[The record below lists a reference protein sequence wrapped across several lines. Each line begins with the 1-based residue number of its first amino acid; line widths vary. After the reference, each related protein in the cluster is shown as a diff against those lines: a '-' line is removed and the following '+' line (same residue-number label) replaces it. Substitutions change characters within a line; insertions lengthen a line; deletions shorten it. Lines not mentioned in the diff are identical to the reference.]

1 MIQPPVR
8 PPMIFKTTWEPVF
21 FKIFHYSFEINV
33 DGDAVA
39 DIIDE
44 VFDEFDVDGAEYD
57 GDVGGI
63 E

>member
-1 MIQPPVR
+1 MGCPY
-8 PPMIFKTTWEPVF
+8 F
-21 FKIFHYSFEINV
+21 FKIIHYALEINV

-44 VFDEFDVDGAEYD
+44 VFDEFEVDGAEYD
-57 GDVGGI
+57 VDGI